1 MTASHNPQPRRTV
14 RKSADRNESLRVRT
28 QLIPFY
34 RHPLIHAVLIFC
46 VLGALAF
53 GALDFYVRRMRAEA
67 LGIPELPVTPEFPP
81 LKGANIDAGAITEAT
96 LLYRTAILT
105 PPKNYY
111 AALKAL
117 HDRFPGS
124 PEGRVTAEEFARL
137 DEPFRVIRE
146 AEALK
151 AQQEQEERERL
162 ETEAQELLET
172 ILASK
177 DGAPKKLAR
186 LEGLV
191 AKYPD
196 TAAAA
201 TAGEHIT
208 GLKEEIEKARAQKP
222 QPKPA
227 DTARKPEPTPHKPV
241 PEPKKPAPDKPAPEF
256 VYDASEFAAL
266 EVFIQR
272 YRQMLSQWQLDEAVK
287 LAESLAGS
295 TRFPKLA
302 HFARNCLEDLKV
314 LSAFHATLSGH
325 FNSLRGKEVQVTLA
339 RGSQIKGAV
348 SKVEGNRLTLVV
360 GGRYPQHLDLPVGLN
375 AEEMLQI
382 YAGARGESAP
392 PLELVRPLFF
402 YALDNEFAAR
412 NFFSQLGRKNPR
424 AAFHMALM
432 KYTYKE

>member
-1 MTASHNPQPRRTV
+1 MTAIHNQQPRRTV
-14 RKSADRNESLRVRT
+14 RRSAEKNDALRVRT
-28 QLIPFY
+28 QVIPFY

-53 GALDFYVRRMRAEA
+53 ISLDMYARKLRAEV
-67 LGIPELPVTPEFPP
+67 LDVPDLPLTPEFPP
-81 LKGANIDAGAITEAT
+81 LKGASIDAGAITEAT
-96 LLYRTAILT
+96 ILYRTAILT

-111 AALKAL
+111 RALKAL

-137 DEPFRVIRE
+137 DEPFRIIRE

-151 AQQEQEERERL
+151 AEQEQEARDLL
-162 ETEAQELLET
+162 EAEAQELLEK

-177 DGAPKKLAR
+177 DAPAKRLAA
-186 LEGLV
+186 LEALV

-201 TAGEHIT
+201 AAGEALAS
-208 GLKEEIEKARAQKP
+208 LKEEIERAKAQKP

-227 DTARKPEPTPHKPV
+227 DTARKPDTPPQKPA

-256 VYDASEFAAL
+256 AYSGTEL
-266 EVFIQR
+266 EVLDIFLSR
-272 YRQMLSQWQLDEAVK
+272 YRQMLGQWQLEEAVK

-295 TRFPKLA
+295 TRVPKLA
-302 HFARNCLEDLKV
+302 PFAKNCLEDLKV
-314 LSAFHATLSGH
+314 LRAFHAALSNH

-339 RGSQIKGAV
+339 RGSQLKGTV
-348 SKVEGNRLTLVV
+348 GKVEGGRLTLMV
-360 GGRYPQHLDLPVGLN
+360 GGRHPQHLDLPISLN

-382 YAGARGESAP
+382 YAGARGESDP
-392 PLELVRPLFF
+392 PLELVKPLYF

-424 AAFHMALM
+424 AAFHMALL